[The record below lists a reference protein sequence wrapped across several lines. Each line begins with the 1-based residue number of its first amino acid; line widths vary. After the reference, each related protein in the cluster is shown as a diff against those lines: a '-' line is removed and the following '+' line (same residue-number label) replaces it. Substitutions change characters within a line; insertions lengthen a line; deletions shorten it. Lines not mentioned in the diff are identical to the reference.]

1 MNRWKVLFWISFI
14 LLILVSLLSV
24 YSILDQGVTLTY
36 QKEGYISTEK
46 DLEEIIDITL
56 NTDLSK
62 DEIKRELKDN
72 RLFEFMNFEEDTIA
86 LERVLLIFEN
96 EKLKEI
102 KKQW

>member
-46 DLEEIIDITL
+46 DLEQIIDITL